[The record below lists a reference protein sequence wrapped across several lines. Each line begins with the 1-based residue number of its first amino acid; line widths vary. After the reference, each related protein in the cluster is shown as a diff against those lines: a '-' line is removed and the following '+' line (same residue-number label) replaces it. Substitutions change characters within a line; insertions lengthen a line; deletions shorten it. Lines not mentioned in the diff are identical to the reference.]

1 MPKDTFFRLPDDKRN
16 RILKGAKKEFYN
28 CTFSEAS
35 INRIIKDA
43 EIPRGSFYQ
52 YFEDKKDLYLY
63 VIEENIKSVI
73 SNFGNKLEHS
83 EGDIFLCVD
92 NFISELL
99 DETTKKAKEIKMIF
113 SESWVFEAVWT
124 LSLIHISSQNANSS
138 ETGESKNV
146 KTLDTS
152 KLTKNKEYKIG
163 TYNVGFGAYTPTYS
177 FFMDG
182 GKYSR
187 CFSKQSGID
196 AINGA
201 ADYAMEEKR
210 CV

>member
-99 DETTKKAKEIKMIF
+99 DETTKKAKEIKMI
-113 SESWVFEAVWT
+113 SKLLVESDEEFEYVMEIIGA
-124 LSLIHISSQNANSS
+124 II
-138 ETGESKNV
+138 KD
-146 KTLDTS
+146 TLDKMYLHRNLVNEDTLKKS
-152 KLTKNKEYKIG
+152 FHGKIESLRKHYCIVANK
-163 TYNVGFGAYTPTYS
+163 
-177 FFMDG
+177 
-182 GKYSR
+182 
-187 CFSKQSGID
+187 Q
-196 AINGA
+196 
-201 ADYAMEEKR
+201 
-210 CV
+210 

>member
-124 LSLIHISSQNANSS
+124 RSLEKCKGGQEDLHGDMISRIDK
-138 ETGESKNV
+138 TKLLVESDEEFEYVMEIIGAIIKD
-146 KTLDTS
+146 TLDKMYLHRNLVNEDTLKKS
-152 KLTKNKEYKIG
+152 FHGKIESLRKHYCIVANK
-163 TYNVGFGAYTPTYS
+163 
-177 FFMDG
+177 
-182 GKYSR
+182 
-187 CFSKQSGID
+187 Q
-196 AINGA
+196 
-201 ADYAMEEKR
+201 
-210 CV
+210 

>member
-1 MPKDTFFRLPDDKRN
+1 MPKDTFFRLPDDKRD

-73 SNFGNKLEHS
+73 SNFGNKLEQS
-83 EGDIFLCVD
+83 GGDIFLCVD

-99 DETTKKAKEIKMIF
+99 DETTKKAKEIGYGILQF
-113 SESWVFEAVWT
+113 NAVVAT
-124 LSLIHISSQNANSS
+124 NQYAL
-138 ETGESKNV
+138 
-146 KTLDTS
+146 
-152 KLTKNKEYKIG
+152 KLYKKLGFVQLGVIPNGFRMKDG
-163 TYNVGFGAYTPTYS
+163 TYEDIIPHYHTL
-177 FFMDG
+177 
-182 GKYSR
+182 
-187 CFSKQSGID
+187 
-196 AINGA
+196 
-201 ADYAMEEKR
+201 
-210 CV
+210 

>member
-28 CTFSEAS
+28 CSFSEAS

-73 SNFGNKLEHS
+73 SNFGNKLEQS

-99 DETTKKAKEIKMIF
+99 DETTKKALSQSERTIF
-113 SESWVFEAVWT
+113 
-124 LSLIHISSQNANSS
+124 LSNFTISSWLSIFKSYRIPTCGIRSPVPRFLFYGWEHHLHAC
-138 ETGESKNV
+138 KN
-146 KTLDTS
+146 D
-152 KLTKNKEYKIG
+152 G
-163 TYNVGFGAYTPTYS
+163 TMEHSYNIRVL
-177 FFMDG
+177 
-182 GKYSR
+182 
-187 CFSKQSGID
+187 
-196 AINGA
+196 
-201 ADYAMEEKR
+201 
-210 CV
+210 